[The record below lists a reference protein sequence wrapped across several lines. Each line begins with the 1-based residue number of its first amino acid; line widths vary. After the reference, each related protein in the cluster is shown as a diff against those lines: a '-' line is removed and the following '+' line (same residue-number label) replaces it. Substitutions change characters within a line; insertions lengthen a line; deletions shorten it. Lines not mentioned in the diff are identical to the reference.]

1 MILSLKVSMFVYDN
15 INSLELT
22 SENISL
28 VDFEDSESEE
38 KEVDEQKKIVQPIKN
53 NNSSNVDSKKSNN
66 NYLFDNYNT
75 TYLEYS
81 TPPPEL
87 SL

>member
-1 MILSLKVSMFVYDN
+1 MILSLKVCTFVYDN
-15 INSLELT
+15 IISLELT

>member
-1 MILSLKVSMFVYDN
+1 MILSLKVSTFVYDN
-15 INSLELT
+15 IVSLELT

-38 KEVDEQKKIVQPIKN
+38 KEIDELKKIVQSIKN
-53 NNSSNVDSKKSNN
+53 NNSSTIDSKKSNS

>member
-1 MILSLKVSMFVYDN
+1 MFVYDN

-53 NNSSNVDSKKSNN
+53 NNSSNIDSKKSNN

-75 TYLEYS
+75 TYLEYN